1 MNLSTA
7 VPFEAAVERLD
18 APQPIGSAMRTRQ
31 WDYGGSP
38 ISAIRAFFSAGVES
52 ERVPSSMREKVQDA

>member
-18 APQPIGSAMRTRQ
+18 ARQPIGSAMRTRQ
-31 WDYGGSP
+31 WDM
-38 ISAIRAFFSAGVES
+38 VD
-52 ERVPSSMREKVQDA
+52 PSQYPRSGLFLGRR